1 MSESI
6 AKQNWRGIP
15 REEINWH
22 PTVDPE
28 LCIGCGIGVLNCGRN
43 VYQFDYEKNV
53 AVVARPLN
61 CLVGCTTCQNTCP
74 QHAISFPPLSYIH
87 KLIKK
92 NKVIQ
97 RSREELQASK
107 EKYETKSEGIL

>member
-1 MSESI
+1 MSSTQG
-6 AKQNWRGIP
+6 AVKPNWRGIP

-28 LCIGCGIGVLNCGRN
+28 LCIGCGICVLNCGKN

-53 AVVARPLN
+53 AVVANPMN

-87 KLIKK
+87 KIIKK
-92 NKVIQ
+92 KGIIQ
-97 RSREELQASK
+97 RSREELLANK
-107 EKYETKSEGIL
+107 AKYAVK

>member
-28 LCIGCGIGVLNCGRN
+28 LCIGCGICVLNCGRN

-97 RSREELQASK
+97 RSREELHANK
-107 EKYETKSEGIL
+107 EKYEAKSEGIL